1 MKIIKN
7 LTRQIAI
14 LATVFSVGLLATGC
28 ESLGGSGGKSVEELT
43 SAANSGDPNASLKL
57 ADHYFKQKNYTESEK
72 WYQKAAEQFKTK

>member
-28 ESLGGSGGKSVEELT
+28 ESLGGTGGKSVEELT

-57 ADHYFKQKNYTESEK
+57 ADRFFKQKNYVESEK